1 MCQFLINIDTHIV
14 KLIKT
19 EILPAIT
26 HVINLSISSKKFP
39 TAWKKSKVVP
49 LHKKG
54 DTLNPKNYRPVAI
67 VPILSKILERII
79 FNQMIQYLNQNNLLH
94 PNHHAYRAE
103 HNTTTTLVRMYDG
116 WVQAVEAEQ
125 LAGACML
132 DMSAAFDLVD
142 HELLIQKL
150 AIYGFDDNFLGWIRS
165 YLSDRSQCVII
176 EGSLSKLLPVD
187 TGVPQGSILGPL
199 LYTIFT
205 NELPE
210 IIHEA
215 GGQQVDL
222 HHSGG
227 QCWPAYHL
235 GDDQAGS
242 ICCYADDTTL
252 TCTDFLPA
260 NLSMKLTKQY
270 MVVADYM
277 KNNKLKLNDDK
288 TNLVV
293 MGSSQSKSKTEAA
306 KQVEIRT
313 PTEIIKPTR
322 SQKLLGCWIDSSLK
336 WSDQI
341 RDNEENLI
349 VSLNTR
355 LGALKRISKVA
366 SFKNRKMLANGI
378 FMSKLTYLIAL
389 WGGCGTVLK
398 RSLQIIQNKVARSV
412 TRLDWSTP
420 SEVLLQQVDWLSVNQ
435 LIFFHSV
442 ILVYKVIQTQ
452 TPKYLHKMFDTPYT
466 YDTRQ
471 ARGGQI
477 RFVVKPRMELGKNS
491 FRCRGANQFNQL
503 PDVIRA
509 SPTLLT
515 FKAQAK
521 NWIRRNVPFQ

>member
-103 HNTTTTLVRMYDG
+103 HNTTTALVQMYDG

-227 QCWPAYHL
+227 QYWPAYHL
-235 GDDQAGS
+235 RGD
-242 ICCYADDTTL
+242 
-252 TCTDFLPA
+252 
-260 NLSMKLTKQY
+260 
-270 MVVADYM
+270 
-277 KNNKLKLNDDK
+277 
-288 TNLVV
+288 
-293 MGSSQSKSKTEAA
+293 
-306 KQVEIRT
+306 
-313 PTEIIKPTR
+313 
-322 SQKLLGCWIDSSLK
+322 
-336 WSDQI
+336 
-341 RDNEENLI
+341 
-349 VSLNTR
+349 
-355 LGALKRISKVA
+355 
-366 SFKNRKMLANGI
+366 
-378 FMSKLTYLIAL
+378 
-389 WGGCGTVLK
+389 
-398 RSLQIIQNKVARSV
+398 
-412 TRLDWSTP
+412 
-420 SEVLLQQVDWLSVNQ
+420 
-435 LIFFHSV
+435 
-442 ILVYKVIQTQ
+442 
-452 TPKYLHKMFDTPYT
+452 
-466 YDTRQ
+466 
-471 ARGGQI
+471 
-477 RFVVKPRMELGKNS
+477 
-491 FRCRGANQFNQL
+491 
-503 PDVIRA
+503 
-509 SPTLLT
+509 
-515 FKAQAK
+515 
-521 NWIRRNVPFQ
+521 